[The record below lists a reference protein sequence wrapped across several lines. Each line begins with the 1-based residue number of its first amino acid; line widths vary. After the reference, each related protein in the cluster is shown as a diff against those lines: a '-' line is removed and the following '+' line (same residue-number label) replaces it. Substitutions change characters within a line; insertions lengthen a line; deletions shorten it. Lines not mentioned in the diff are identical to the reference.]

1 MFPVEIYQLIINYLL
16 LADKLNFFQLNK
28 FLYHNLKIYE
38 LDNKLVTQSIIEQ
51 NKFDKLKKL
60 TVYAANKL
68 ISINHL
74 CNLEI
79 LICQN
84 NSDLSQE
91 GIMNLSNL
99 KQLFVS
105 NNKITSVN
113 HLNKLE
119 ILYCCDY
126 LGINQNG
133 IMKLVNLKKLS
144 GSKIYDYYN
153 TYQFISYYH
162 FMI

>member
-1 MFPVEIYQLIINYLL
+1 
-16 LADKLNFFQLNK
+16 
-28 FLYHNLKIYE
+28 
-38 LDNKLVTQSIIEQ
+38 
-51 NKFDKLKKL
+51 
-60 TVYAANKL
+60 
-68 ISINHL
+68 
-74 CNLEI
+74 
-79 LICQN
+79 
-84 NSDLSQE
+84 
-91 GIMNLSNL
+91 MNLSNL